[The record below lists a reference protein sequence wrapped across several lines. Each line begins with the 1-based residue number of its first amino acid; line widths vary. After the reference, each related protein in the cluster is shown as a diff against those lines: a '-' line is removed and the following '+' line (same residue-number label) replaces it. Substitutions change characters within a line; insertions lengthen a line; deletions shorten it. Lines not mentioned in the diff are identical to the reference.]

1 MSKRTIVDW
10 LGDILAWG
18 QRLEGHIAGM
28 SYDGFVRDP
37 KTQDAASKCVESIG
51 LAANE
56 ISKLDPSLDAR
67 FPDLKLSQAYK
78 ARNKLSH
85 GYYSVELEIVWQT
98 VTDSIPKTIVAAKEA
113 MAALKSS
120 GGGTGGSR

>member
-1 MSKRTIVDW
+1 MSKRTTLDW

-18 QRLEGHIAGM
+18 QRLERHVAGM
-28 SYDGFVRDP
+28 SYDDFARDP

-56 ISKLDPSLDAR
+56 VSKLDPSLEAR
-67 FPDLKLSQAYK
+67 YPDLKLSQAYK
-78 ARNKLSH
+78 ARNKLSN

-98 VTDSIPKTIVAAKEA
+98 VTDSIPKTIASAKQA
-113 MAALKSS
+113 MVALKNDASS
-120 GGGTGGSR
+120 